1 MLMVRGGAADDEN
14 LHLQHW
20 RVASPKDTQHEG
32 SVSYSESTALK
43 YSKLEILKS

>member
-20 RVASPKDTQHEG
+20 RVASPKDTQNKG
-32 SVSYSESTALK
+32 SVSYSESATLK
-43 YSKLEILKS
+43 SSTLEILKS